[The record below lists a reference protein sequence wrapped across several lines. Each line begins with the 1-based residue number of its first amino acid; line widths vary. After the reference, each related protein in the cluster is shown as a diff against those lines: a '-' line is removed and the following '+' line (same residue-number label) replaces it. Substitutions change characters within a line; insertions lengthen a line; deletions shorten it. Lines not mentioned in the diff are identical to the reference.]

1 MNRNELR
8 DEVLEIFFAIEIRA
22 GFNCECGFFEW
33 TICCLF
39 INNYCLLV
47 KIVSSMG
54 TGPSFL
60 HSKQFG
66 FTFFSHSSD
75 VI

>member
-1 MNRNELR
+1 MLAMYTVGKGYS
-8 DEVLEIFFAIEIRA
+8 EVKNAI
-22 GFNCECGFFEW
+22 NCECGFFEW

-39 INNYCLLV
+39 INNCCLLV

-54 TGPSFL
+54 IGPSFL
-60 HSKQFG
+60 HSKQLSFKSV
-66 FTFFSHSSD
+66 SHSSD